1 MLPAVALLWKGLWL
15 WHGAFPFNADE
26 AVVALM
32 ARHILQGEHPVF
44 FYGQAYMGSLD
55 AFLVAAA
62 FSLIGQKVAAIR
74 VVQALLYAA
83 TVDLSA
89 LFALR
94 LTRKPTAA
102 WVTGLLLAMP
112 TVNMTLYTTV
122 SLGGYGEALL
132 IGTAL
137 LLLAISR
144 WVKKTAGAFV
154 FGFLAGL
161 GLWAFGLV
169 LVYAVP
175 AAAFVWLKR
184 WEGGFK
190 RKAALTLS
198 AALGAAAGASPWWWY
213 GVTRGWAPLFHELL
227 GSAVAVEHTS
237 WLLRA
242 VHHFLNLVLLGIPV
256 TLGLRPPWSV
266 EVLAPPLAVLALSV
280 YVFWAWQALRNRKK
294 RRGEGW
300 ALGWGVAAVLLT
312 GFIFTSF
319 GVDPSGRYFLPLTQM
334 LFVGL
339 GAFVAEMAS
348 HKRWMG
354 WLALGA
360 VLLFHIAGTVQ
371 AANNPY
377 RLTTQ
382 FAPDARVRP
391 GYKDQ
396 LIAFLNS
403 HNLRYGY
410 TNYWVAYPLA
420 FLSHERMIFVPR
432 LPYHEDMRYTP
443 RDDRYPPYDRAVI
456 TARRIAYITT
466 GQRLLEARLRAG
478 FRSHGVSWREAVIG
492 DYRIFY
498 DLTTPIPPWEL
509 GISPPPNIP

>member
-1 MLPAVALLWKGLWL
+1 LWKGLWL

-32 ARHILQGEHPVF
+32 ARHILQGEKPVF

-89 LFALR
+89 LLALR
-94 LTRKPTAA
+94 LTRSPTAA
-102 WVTGLLLAMP
+102 WATGLLLALP

-137 LLLAISR
+137 LLLALSR
-144 WVKKTAGAFV
+144 WVKKPTGAFA

-169 LVYAVP
+169 LVYAAP
-175 AAAFVWLKR
+175 AAIFVWLKR
-184 WEGGFK
+184 WRGNF
-190 RKAALTLS
+190 RHKAGL
-198 AALGAAAGASPWWWY
+198 AATASLGAMMGAFPWWWY
-213 GVTRGWAPLFHELL
+213 GISRGWAPLFRELL

-237 WLLRA
+237 WLLRSA
-242 VHHFLNLVLLGIPV
+242 HHALNFVLLGIPV

-266 EVLAPPLAVLALSV
+266 EVLAPPLAALALSV
-280 YVFWAWQALRNRKK
+280 YIFWAWQALRRRGK
-294 RRGEGW
+294 RREGW
-300 ALGWGVAAVLLT
+300 LLGWGVAAVLIL

-319 GVDPSGRYFLPLTQM
+319 GIDPSGRYFLPLTQV
-334 LFVGL
+334 LFLGL
-339 GAFVAEMAS
+339 GAFLGKMAM
-348 HKRWMG
+348 RQCWMG
-354 WLALGA
+354 WGALGI
-360 VLLFHIAGTVQ
+360 VLLFHIAGTAQ
-371 AANNPY
+371 AADNPY

-382 FAPDARVRP
+382 FAPDARVRA
-391 GYKDQ
+391 GYESQ

-420 FLSHERMIFVPR
+420 FLSREKIIFVPR

-443 RDDRYPPYDRAVI
+443 RDDRYPPYDRAV
-456 TARRIAYITT
+456 AAAKRIGYITT
-466 GQRLLEARLRAG
+466 GQALLEERLRTKMRERG
-478 FRSHGVSWREAVIG
+478 ISWREAVIG
-492 DYRIFY
+492 DYHIFY
-498 DLTTPIPPWEL
+498 DLTPPIPPWEM
-509 GISPPPNIP
+509 GISPPPKR